1 MPAADVRNQS
11 RSSKPS
17 VRPRRWTPP
26 ARVPDP
32 QGARPVA
39 GATVLPV
46 PGHGCE
52 DVLVLPDG
60 RVLTGVEDGRVIA
73 LTPDGRTTSV
83 VGDTGGRPLGL
94 EWHPDGWVVVC
105 DAVRGLLRL
114 DLESGRVSELVT
126 GFRGEPFVFCNNAAV
141 AADGTIYF
149 TDSSRRFGID
159 AFRAEL
165 VEHSDS
171 GRLFRRAPQGAVDL
185 LADDLSFPNGVAL
198 AADESFVAF
207 AETASYRVRRYWLDG
222 PASGQVAVYVDD
234 LPGFPDNLST
244 GSTGL
249 VWVAIAAPRDPV
261 LDLLLPRAPVL
272 RKAVWA
278 VPERLQPRAK
288 RRFWVL
294 GLDAVGDPVHA
305 FGGEHPGFHMATGV
319 RESNGRL
326 WLGSL
331 ERSAVAVLDV

>member
-1 MPAADVRNQS
+1 
-11 RSSKPS
+11 
-17 VRPRRWTPP
+17 
-26 ARVPDP
+26 
-32 QGARPVA
+32 
-39 GATVLPV
+39 
-46 PGHGCE
+46 
-52 DVLVLPDG
+52 
-60 RVLTGVEDGRVIA
+60 
-73 LTPDGRTTSV
+73 
-83 VGDTGGRPLGL
+83 
-94 EWHPDGWVVVC
+94 VVC
-105 DAVRGLLRL
+105 DAARGLLRL
-114 DLESGRVSELVT
+114 DPESGRASELVT

-149 TDSSRRFGID
+149 TDSSRRFGIG

-165 VEHSDS
+165 VEHSGS

-185 LADDLSFPNGVAL
+185 LADGLSFPNGVAL

-222 PASGQVAVYVDD
+222 PASGQVAAYVDD

-244 GSTGL
+244 GSNGL
-249 VWVAIAAPRDPV
+249 VWVAVAAPRDPI

-294 GLDAVGDPVHA
+294 GSTPPATLSTPSAERTRGSTWRPA
-305 FGGEHPGFHMATGV
+305 SARGTGGCG
-319 RESNGRL
+319 
-326 WLGSL
+326 
-331 ERSAVAVLDV
+331 SAVWSGRPLPCSTYDGPPTMEVRTTTEGPA